1 MPQDNEVVDEEPQA
15 ENGIPL
21 RKNVLALMGIAYSI
35 LFLIFA
41 VVAIFDTPSSAYG
54 IIGGPFVALIGGTLA
69 IAKDL
74 VK

>member
-1 MPQDNEVVDEEPQA
+1 
-15 ENGIPL
+15 
-21 RKNVLALMGIAYSI
+21 MGIAYSI

>member
-1 MPQDNEVVDEEPQA
+1 MPRNHEEADEETQTK
-15 ENGIPL
+15 NIIPL